1 MEEAKTKGGSLGF
14 LFSAVY
20 YLSYFT
26 RYTYAAVLAE
36 LIVNLGVTKSQAG
49 IAQTGFFF
57 VYGVAQIF
65 AGILGDRHQPK
76 NVILFGLLGTSVV
89 NVAMCFMSNIYVMA
103 AVWMVNGFF
112 QSMFWPPLVRLVNH
126 SFKGKKYNKVIT
138 IICQACNLGTVCIYL
153 CAAGLISIS
162 SWRIVF
168 AVSGGTGL
176 LFSLIWFFTTR
187 KHLLD
192 NTPAPAAA
200 SDEAQPKGKLTF
212 RRLAALGALPVFAAI
227 VINGCLRDGVSSWLT
242 TYLNESFDFGTSFSI
257 MSGAVIPIFGVLCL
271 TVTAIIISKI
281 RNELRMASI
290 FYLFTSGLAVL
301 LAVFFRNA
309 IPVDILLFALIAG
322 TMHGTNLIVI
332 ADYPHYF
339 ARYGKISTFSGI
351 LNAFVYL
358 GSAISIYGV
367 ARLAEVFGW
376 KITFI
381 VWACVAV
388 VAAVACFLASLH
400 WSDIEKG
407 LDTSPAPAPPP
418 EDTDTDPVN

>member
-1 MEEAKTKGGSLGF
+1 MDDTKEKTSSLTF

-20 YLSYFT
+20 FLSYFT

-36 LIVNLGVTKSQAG
+36 LIVNLDVTKSQAG

-65 AGILGDRHQPK
+65 AGILGDKHQPK

-89 NVAMCFMSNIYVMA
+89 NVTMCFMTDIYVMA

-138 IICQACNLGTVCIYL
+138 IISQACNVGTVCIYL
-153 CAAGLISIS
+153 CAAGLISFS

-168 AVSGGTGL
+168 AVSGGLGL
-176 LFSLIWFFTTR
+176 LFATIWFLCTR
-187 KHLLD
+187 KLLLD
-192 NTPAPAAA
+192 NSPVPASGQDVP
-200 SDEAQPKGKLTF
+200 ETE
-212 RRLAALGALPVFAAI
+212 RRLNFKTLARLGALPVFAAI
-227 VINGCLRDGVSSWLT
+227 VINGALRDGVSSWLT

-271 TVTAIIISKI
+271 TVAAIFISRI
-281 RNELRMASI
+281 RNELRLASI
-290 FYLFTSGLAVL
+290 FYMFASGMAL
-301 LAVFFRNA
+301 LLVFFFRRSV
-309 IPVDILLFALIAG
+309 PVDIVLFALIAG
-322 TMHGTNLIVI
+322 SMHGTNLIII
-332 ADYPHYF
+332 ADFPHFF

-358 GSAISIYGV
+358 GSAVSIYGI
-367 ARLAEVFGW
+367 ARLAETFGW
-376 KITFI
+376 KVTFI
-381 VWACVAV
+381 VWVCIAI
-388 VAAVACFLASLH
+388 VAAVCCFLSSLH
-400 WSDIEKG
+400 WTEIEEG
-407 LDTSPAPAPPP
+407 QDSPPP
-418 EDTDTDPVN
+418 PKKTDP